1 MPESDL
7 LDEGARELYR
17 AILGEGGRIRIDE
30 IRPEDEAAV
39 KQLADLG
46 LLVLRAADGSYSTV
60 NPRAVGERIGADLRE
75 ESARLLARAAA
86 VPDLL
91 DDLTQAYD
99 TAPRRANPIG
109 GTRRAVGFDQI
120 RHVIAQCIRDYPHEA
135 LAAQPD
141 RIHPP
146 AHRVDSLVQTRRY
159 VDFGG
164 SIRTLYGPQAR
175 MDPDHVEFAAQTT
188 NAGSRIRV
196 LNTPFNRIMI
206 FDRTVALLPAS
217 LDNKV
222 AAVVEDPAVV
232 AHLADVFD
240 QQWQQ
245 AEVVDWVA
253 LAGGSLAPAAHEQVG
268 RLLAGGLTQ
277 RAIASR
283 MGLSERT
290 VAGHIARLREVY
302 DAETLF
308 QLGWQMRGART
319 GESGG

>member
-1 MPESDL
+1 MSDTEL
-7 LDEGARELYR
+7 PDAAARELYR
-17 AILGEGGRIRIDE
+17 AILAEGGRIRISD
-30 IRPEDEAAV
+30 IRPEDETSV
-39 KQLADLG
+39 KQLAALG
-46 LLVLRAADGSYSTV
+46 LLVLRTADSTFSAV

-91 DDLTQAYD
+91 EDLTHAYD
-99 TAPRRANPIG
+99 VAPRRAEAVG

-120 RHVIAQCIRDYPHEA
+120 RHVIAQCLRDYPHDA
-135 LAAQPD
+135 LVAQPG

-146 AHRVDSLVQTRRY
+146 AHRADSLAQTRRY
-159 VDFGG
+159 VEYGG
-164 SIRTLYGPQAR
+164 SVRTLYGPQAR
-175 MDPDHVEFAAQTT
+175 MDSEHVEFAAEITK
-188 NAGSRIRV
+188 AGSRIRI
-196 LNTPFNRIMI
+196 LNAPFNRIMI
-206 FDRTVALLPAS
+206 FDRAVALIPAAP
-217 LDNKV
+217 DNQV

-232 AHLADVFD
+232 AHLADIFD

-245 AEVVDWVA
+245 AEAVDWAA
-253 LAGGSLAPAAHEQVG
+253 LADGAVTPAAHEQVG
-268 RLLAGGLTQ
+268 RLLARGLTQ

-283 MGLSERT
+283 MALSERT

>member
-1 MPESDL
+1 MPDPDL
-7 LDEGARELYR
+7 PDGAAREFYR
-17 AILGEGGRIRIDE
+17 AILAEGGRIRVGE

-39 KQLADLG
+39 RQLADLG
-46 LLVLRAADGSYSTV
+46 LLVLRAADGSYSAV

-99 TAPRRANPIG
+99 VAPRRMDPVG
-109 GTRRAVGFDQI
+109 GVRRMAGMQEI
-120 RHVIAQCIRDYPHEA
+120 RHLISQLVKDYPHEA
-135 LAAQPD
+135 LCAQPGGA
-141 RIHPP
+141 RPLEHMN
-146 AHRVDSLVQTRRY
+146 DSLKQSRRY
-159 VDFGG
+159 IEAGG
-164 SIRTLYGPQAR
+164 SVRTTFEPSVCS
-175 MDPDHVEFAAQTT
+175 DPPTVGFALESTRIGAP
-188 NAGSRIRV
+188 IRV
-196 LNTPFNRIMI
+196 LEGTFTRTLI
-206 FDRTVALLPAS
+206 FDRTVAMIPAAS
-217 LDNKV
+217 DNTV
-222 AAVVEDPAVV
+222 VAVVDDPAMV
-232 AHLADVFD
+232 AYLVGVFE
-240 QQWQQ
+240 QQWAQ
-245 AEVVDWVA
+245 ALAVDWA
-253 LAGGSLAPAAHEQVG
+253 LLAAGSSPATYEQVG
-268 RLLAGGLTQ
+268 RLLARGLTQ

>member
-1 MPESDL
+1 MPDADL
-7 LDEGARELYR
+7 PDGAARELYR
-17 AILGEGGRIRIDE
+17 AILAEGGRIRVGE

-46 LLVLRAADGSYSTV
+46 LLVLRTADGSYSAM

-91 DDLTQAYD
+91 EDLTQAYD
-99 TAPRRANPIG
+99 TAPRRAEVVG

-120 RHVIAQCIRDYPHEA
+120 RHVIAQCVRDYPHEA

-146 AHRVDSLVQTRRY
+146 AHRADSLAQTRRY
-159 VDFGG
+159 IDCGG

-175 MDPDHVEFAAQTT
+175 MDPEHVEFAADNTK
-188 NAGSRIRV
+188 AGTRIRV
-196 LNTPFNRIMI
+196 LNSPFNRIMI
-206 FDRTVALLPAS
+206 FDRTVALIPAAS
-217 LDNKV
+217 DNKV

-253 LAGGSLAPAAHEQVG
+253 LADGSAMPVAHEQVG
-268 RLLAGGLTQ
+268 RLLARGLTQ
-277 RAIASR
+277 RAIATR